1 MDKPRVLTHPEVVL
15 NTDDRTGVTRRRM
28 LQMLGAGGA
37 LAAVGGAYALGR
49 NRSKAVTITPVAVS
63 DIAVNGVE
71 IIPPTTAVE
80 PSVVTSPTETTATT
94 SAVPNPEIV
103 KPSVDFDLPLEMLP
117 TSADPSEWVVR
128 MQELKRLAY
137 NTIRPDLINFM
148 YYGDTIGNVGEPSAI
163 ELERIEWTNQRRQA
177 MPNLEWLINWRL
189 YSPRT
194 ASDGTN
200 VISVDAEEFATPLY
214 EHHIIDFTV
223 LPKEITVKQDG
234 QLTELTIYTI
244 VGQQIYCRYPEFGSD
259 ECVLEQ

>member
-15 NTDDRTGVTRRRM
+15 TTDVKTGVTRRRM

-37 LAAVGGAYALGR
+37 LAAVGGAYAVGR
-49 NRSKAVTITPVAVS
+49 NRAETVTTTPAAS
-63 DIAVNGVE
+63 GATGNGVE
-71 IIPPTTAVE
+71 AIPSTTAVE

-103 KPSVDFDLPLEMLP
+103 KPSVEFDLPLDMLP
-117 TSADPSEWVVR
+117 TSADPAEWVAR

-137 NTIRPDLINFM
+137 NTIRPDLVSFM
-148 YYGDTIGNVGEPSAI
+148 YYGDTVGNPNEPSAI
-163 ELERIEWTNQRRQA
+163 ELERIEWTNQRRLA

-194 ASDGTN
+194 ASAGAN

-214 EHHIIDFTV
+214 EHHIIDFTI